1 MPDSLHDLGR
11 RSRVE
16 VNISGATEMPSLETK
31 PHAVQQ
37 DEPVLYRSRFVS
49 GWSPQTLLTRIM
61 RVNNG
66 LEVIMTTHSI
76 RVDANPI
83 CYVFRP
89 IFRALGL
96 VREIHTA
103 DILTVNTQWQCI
115 LTRFEI
121 TFLDESRQQRTIIL
135 VPWNAH
141 RFHDAIEQVRSQFR
155 QRDDL

>member
-31 PHAVQQ
+31 PHAVPQ
-37 DEPVLYRSRFVS
+37 DEPVLYRSLFVS
-49 GWSPQTLLTRIM
+49 GWSPQTLLTRIIQ
-61 RVNNG
+61 VNNG

-76 RVDANPI
+76 RVEANPI

-96 VREIHTA
+96 VREIRAA
-103 DILTVNTQWQCI
+103 DILSVHAQRHFF

-121 TFLDESRQQRTIIL
+121 TFLDESRQQKTIIL
-135 VPWNAH
+135 VPWNAQ
-141 RFHDAIEQVRSQFR
+141 RFQDGIEQLRSRFR
-155 QRDDL
+155 QHDDL